1 MSQLTGAR
9 LTGTFVTGGTSGDPP
24 TTTTIQFKITG
35 FTVNID
41 ERPQIDLTSGTDTT
55 MHAVPGRR
63 GITTA
68 TVNARFDTTQFATLE
83 AELRECAVGTLT
95 IQAADTSDCT
105 STNVYSDS
113 AWLQGFSVEAS
124 MDTAV
129 DATLTFLM
137 DVAEPS

>member
-9 LTGTFVTGGTSGDPP
+9 LTGTFVTGGTYGDPP
-24 TTTTIQFKITG
+24 AETTIQFKITG

-68 TVNARFDTTQFATLE
+68 TVNARFDTAQFATLE
-83 AELRECAVGTLT
+83 AELRECVVGLLT
-95 IQAADTSDCT
+95 IQAAGTTDCT
-105 STNVYSDS
+105 NGIVYTDS

-129 DATLTFLM
+129 DATLTFLV